1 MSSSHTARYTH
12 LQSLPVTRPC
22 TTMSG
27 PNAVSSHSDLS
38 SKFGYLF
45 KRGENNTE
53 LKNRFFQLRSKDMN
67 YYKSHE
73 DNIGMRRGA
82 SR

>member
-1 MSSSHTARYTH
+1 
-12 LQSLPVTRPC
+12 
-22 TTMSG
+22 MSG

-45 KRGENNTE
+45 KRGEKNTE
-53 LKNRFFQLRSKDMN
+53 LKKRFFQLRSKDMN

-73 DNIGMRRGA
+73 DDIGTVCIVAHHDLMKTVCLSVFCATRPV
-82 SR
+82 